1 MLSQATVQQLINFFV
16 RILIDRNAKCIDF
29 ISDCLKYYYF
39 EVGCI
44 SRGVRWAIEDTFV
57 QLFGLLVADSVRLTI
72 GLKTLSYLS

>member
-44 SRGVRWAIEDTFV
+44 SRGVRWA
-57 QLFGLLVADSVRLTI
+57 VRLVSSRFSSFNDWFKGI
-72 GLKTLSYLS
+72 IILVLVNENE